1 MYCYS
6 AACGKEK
13 AAPLSGSRCD
23 CGRSDQFD
31 RAVVVAVVA
40 VRVVQVPIDEVIDV
54 VAMWHRFVTAAG
66 AMDVS
71 CFVAAAV
78 VVGRAGVRVGG
89 ADSDAV
95 FIDVAAVRVVQVAV
109 VQVVNVAVVLDGG
122 VAAARAV
129 LVRVVGVVRFVAAA
143 AAVVF
148 AHV

>member
-1 MYCYS
+1 M
-6 AACGKEK
+6 AIGKNGFPCGK
-13 AAPLSGSRCD
+13 PSG
-23 CGRSDQFD
+23 SDQFD

-40 VRVVQVPIDEVIDV
+40 VRVVQVAIDEVIDV
-54 VAMWHRFVTAAG
+54 VAMWHRFVAAAG
-66 AMDVS
+66 AVDVS
-71 CFVAAAV
+71 GFVAAAV

-89 ADSDAV
+89 ADGDAV
-95 FIDVAAVRVVQVAV
+95 FIDVVAMRVVQVAV
-109 VQVVNVAVVLDGG
+109 VQVIDVAVVLDGG

>member
-1 MYCYS
+1 M
-6 AACGKEK
+6 
-13 AAPLSGSRCD
+13 
-23 CGRSDQFD
+23 
-31 RAVVVAVVA
+31 VVAVVA
-40 VRVVQVPIDEVIDV
+40 VRVVQVAIDEVVNV
-54 VAMWHRFVTAAG
+54 VAMRHRFMTAAG
-66 AMDVS
+66 AVNVPG
-71 CFVAAAV
+71 FVAAAV

-89 ADSDAV
+89 ADGDAV
-95 FIDVAAVRVVQVAV
+95 FIDVVAVRVVQVAV

>member
-1 MYCYS
+1 M
-6 AACGKEK
+6 A
-13 AAPLSGSRCD
+13 
-23 CGRSDQFD
+23 
-31 RAVVVAVVA
+31 
-40 VRVVQVPIDEVIDV
+40 IDEVIDV
-54 VAMWHRFVTAAG
+54 VAMRHRFVAAAG

-71 CFVAAAV
+71 GFVAVAV
-78 VVGRAGVRVGG
+78 MIWGAGVRVGG
-89 ADSDAV
+89 ADGDAV
-95 FIDVAAVRVVQVAV
+95 FIDVVAVRVVQVAV

>member
-1 MYCYS
+1 M
-6 AACGKEK
+6 
-13 AAPLSGSRCD
+13 
-23 CGRSDQFD
+23 
-31 RAVVVAVVA
+31 VVAVVA

-89 ADSDAV
+89 ADGDAV
-95 FIDVAAVRVVQVAV
+95 FIDVVAVRVVQVAV
-109 VQVVNVAVVLDGG
+109 VQVIDVAVVLDGG

-129 LVRVVGVVRFVAAA
+129 LVCVVGVVRFVAAT